1 MSDDLDLGDLDF
13 DSVEERL
20 SERQDQ
26 LDNEEAPIAD
36 NDCGDGGCV
45 I

>member
-1 MSDDLDLGDLDF
+1 MDLDNLDNLDF
-13 DSVEERL
+13 DQAEEAVNDKL
-20 SERQDQ
+20 TE
-26 LDNEEAPIAD
+26 LDNEVALEAD

>member
-1 MSDDLDLGDLDF
+1 MELDNLDNIDF
-13 DSVEERL
+13 NKAEESV
-20 SERQDQ
+20 SERMEE
-26 LDNEEAPIAD
+26 LDNEEAIEAD

>member
-1 MSDDLDLGDLDF
+1 MDFDLDNLDF
-13 DSVEERL
+13 DSAEEAVNERL
-20 SERQDQ
+20 DE
-26 LDNEEAPIAD
+26 LDNEVAIEAD